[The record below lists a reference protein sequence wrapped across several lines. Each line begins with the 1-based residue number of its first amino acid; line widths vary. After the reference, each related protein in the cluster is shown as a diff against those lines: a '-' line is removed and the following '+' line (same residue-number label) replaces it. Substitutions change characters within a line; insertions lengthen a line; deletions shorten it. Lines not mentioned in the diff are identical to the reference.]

1 MRRDVIASAYALGS
15 GGLIE
20 AISKMSFGNMYGV
33 KFMKDFK
40 LEDLTKKYYGS
51 ILVEIPTDWMDE
63 MSALPNAFVGR
74 VTDDPFFQ
82 VGEEEISLK
91 EMCDTWQ
98 APLES
103 VFLKTNEGKHN
114 VSQPLYRTNDIYVCK
129 NKVAVPKYLFQY
141 FLEQTANMTLQSL
154 PSCRSRSRDTRI

>member
-1 MRRDVIASAYALGS
+1 MKKAGNNLLRIDIPFDEYGIPDYKKAGEIYDTIHKLMRRDVIASAYALGS

-63 MSALPNAFVGR
+63 MSALPNTFVGR
-74 VTDDPFFQ
+74 VTDCLLYTSKRSCTNRDKSF
-82 VGEEEISLK
+82 I
-91 EMCDTWQ
+91 CYI
-98 APLES
+98 
-103 VFLKTNEGKHN
+103 FL
-114 VSQPLYRTNDIYVCK
+114 
-129 NKVAVPKYLFQY
+129 
-141 FLEQTANMTLQSL
+141 
-154 PSCRSRSRDTRI
+154 